1 MRYDAC
7 VPDPTAVW
15 LLYRR
20 EMRAALR
27 EKNIVVNSI
36 LIPIFLYPFILWA
49 AFTGVMFVRGQTE
62 GMVARV
68 AVSGLPDA
76 HPGLRRDLE
85 GAKGIRVEPAAGT
98 ELERLRDGS
107 LDALLEFL
115 PAEGE
120 AARLPDNFQVRVS
133 FDGSKER
140 SRAARERLD
149 EAIGRYREAWLE
161 REASRLGI
169 GAATWQVVTVTPR
182 NVASSKQMGAFLLGL
197 MLPLFFV
204 IMVAMG
210 CFYPAIDATAGE
222 RERSTWETLMTVAA
236 PRSAIV
242 AAKYLVVTS
251 FGLLAGVLNLTAMT
265 VTMKPVL
272 RPLLERAGETMEF
285 SVPLAALPVLA
296 AGAVLFAAFVAA
308 GMMVF
313 AAFAR
318 TFKEGQSMVTPFYM
332 LILLPAMFLQVP
344 GLQFSLPLALIPVV
358 NVTMMVREAIAGTFH
373 APQIAITLVSSAALV
388 AGALAL
394 ATAVLRYEDVVVGS
408 YGGSLNTLVKER
420 LLARRKDGR

>member
-1 MRYDAC
+1 
-7 VPDPTAVW
+7 
-15 LLYRR
+15 
-20 EMRAALR
+20 
-27 EKNIVVNSI
+27 
-36 LIPIFLYPFILWA
+36 
-49 AFTGVMFVRGQTE
+49 
-62 GMVARV
+62 
-68 AVSGLPDA
+68 
-76 HPGLRRDLE
+76 
-85 GAKGIRVEPAAGT
+85 
-98 ELERLRDGS
+98 
-107 LDALLEFL
+107 
-115 PAEGE
+115 
-120 AARLPDNFQVRVS
+120 
-133 FDGSKER
+133 
-140 SRAARERLD
+140 
-149 EAIGRYREAWLE
+149 
-161 REASRLGI
+161 
-169 GAATWQVVTVTPR
+169 
-182 NVASSKQMGAFLLGL
+182 

-204 IMVAMG
+204 IMVAVG

-242 AAKYLVVTS
+242 VAKYLVVTS

-285 SVPLAALPVLA
+285 SMPLAALPVLA
-296 AGAVLFAAFVAA
+296 AGATLFAAFVAA

-344 GLQFSLPLALIPVV
+344 GLQFSLPLALVPVV
-358 NVTMMVREAIAGTFH
+358 NVTMMVREAITGTFH
-373 APQIAITLVSSAALV
+373 APQIAVTVLSSAALI
-388 AGALAL
+388 AAALAL

-408 YGGSLNTLVKER
+408 YGGSLNTLFKER

>member
-1 MRYDAC
+1 
-7 VPDPTAVW
+7 VPDLTAVW

-49 AFTGVMFVRGQTE
+49 AFTGVMFVQGQTE

-85 GAKGIRVEPAAGT
+85 TSESIRVEPADGAA
-98 ELERLRDGS
+98 LERIRNGS

-115 PAEGE
+115 PAEGDG
-120 AARLPDNFQVRVS
+120 ARLPENFLARVS

-149 EAIGRYREAWLE
+149 EAIGRYREAWLA
-161 REASRLGI
+161 REAARLGI
-169 GAATWQVVTVTPR
+169 GAATWQVVTVAPR
-182 NVASSKQMGAFLLGL
+182 NVASGKQMGAFLLGL

-204 IMVAMG
+204 IMVAVG

-242 AAKYLVVTS
+242 VAKYLVVTS

-285 SVPLAALPVLA
+285 SMPLAALPVLA
-296 AGAVLFAAFVAA
+296 AGATLFAAFVAA

-344 GLQFSLPLALIPVV
+344 GLQFSLPLALVPVV
-358 NVTMMVREAIAGTFH
+358 NVTMMVREAITGTFH
-373 APQIAITLVSSAALV
+373 APQIAVTVLSSAALI
-388 AGALAL
+388 AAALAL

-408 YGGSLNTLVKER
+408 YGGSLNTLIKER